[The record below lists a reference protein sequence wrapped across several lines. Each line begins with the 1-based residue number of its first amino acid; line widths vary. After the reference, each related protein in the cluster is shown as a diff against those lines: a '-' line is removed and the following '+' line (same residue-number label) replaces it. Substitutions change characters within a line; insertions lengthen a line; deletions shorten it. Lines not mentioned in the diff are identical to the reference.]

1 MTNALFI
8 FRHCSKKILRCVR
21 RDLFKE
27 DARCYCSVKDSDGAK
42 AKGQNF
48 RDVILRKWIS
58 PSEEEAR
65 SMESLFPNAKEVVEE
80 LFKPFSTVPTEA
92 NIFPDVKTTKLA
104 RLDLYRSKLQLVWP
118 VKTEIVGVH
127 TSMETSVHY
136 AYLRACHFLRTMG
149 LVCTGSE
156 RAQVLD
162 RQSVAGFLE
171 HLAGM
176 QTPAL
181 NNSTNFNLIQSIHQR
196 EDDNV
201 YWLSTLQ
208 VHWPLSFSVTSES
221 TSLDLAA
228 HRTFMQAA
236 AKLKALGFLDINNK
250 FKTGVL
256 IGLHRYDKAQEE
268 FVIRNFLNPDYELYV
283 DASGMGMGGYLLA
296 NDTEQIHW
304 ISDSWS
310 NEQHGYNLVDAD
322 SNVNEMYAVVTAIYT
337 WKHKFEDKK
346 VRCHSDNILAVN
358 LVNHGIYAI
367 KWKKENSRI
376 AMLLDLYLTLQEMCE
391 KYRITLVG
399 THLPGKD
406 NMAADLLS
414 RCHVDKF
421 KEMVPTARMSPKK
434 SKKLWFRKHLK
445 RRETKPLSEPSPEES
460 TPGDEN
466 S

>member
-65 SMESLFPNAKEVVEE
+65 SMESLFPNAKE
-80 LFKPFSTVPTEA
+80 
-92 NIFPDVKTTKLA
+92 
-104 RLDLYRSKLQLVWP
+104 
-118 VKTEIVGVH
+118 
-127 TSMETSVHY
+127 
-136 AYLRACHFLRTMG
+136 TMG

-221 TSLDLAA
+221 T
-228 HRTFMQAA
+228 
-236 AKLKALGFLDINNK
+236 N
-250 FKTGVL
+250 
-256 IGLHRYDKAQEE
+256 
-268 FVIRNFLNPDYELYV
+268 YELYV

-322 SNVNEMYAVVTAIYT
+322 S
-337 WKHKFEDKK
+337 
-346 VRCHSDNILAVN
+346 
-358 LVNHGIYAI
+358 
-367 KWKKENSRI
+367 
-376 AMLLDLYLTLQEMCE
+376 
-391 KYRITLVG
+391 
-399 THLPGKD
+399 
-406 NMAADLLS
+406 
-414 RCHVDKF
+414 
-421 KEMVPTARMSPKK
+421 
-434 SKKLWFRKHLK
+434 
-445 RRETKPLSEPSPEES
+445 
-460 TPGDEN
+460 
-466 S
+466 